1 MTRGLGGNT
10 ASISLVII
18 LLRVMDLRI
27 MLLTLGSSC
36 HRCLLLHLLLL
47 LLLVR
52 HALGF
57 ARNLLFYYRRGL
69 LLSTRLALISWLPH
83 VDLLPVIL

>member
-47 LLLVR
+47 LVR